1 MRVPPVTP
9 LYDNATPTVG
19 GFRDVDVS
27 QLAAGPSTSV
37 RLVDVR
43 EPHEFNGL
51 LGHLEGAEL
60 IPLATVADAAR
71 DWPRDAYLLMVCRSG
86 GRSGKAAAQLAGM
99 GFTRV
104 MNLRGGMLA
113 WNAAGLSVVR
123 PQEVSV
129 PTLAEVRDLLLARL
143 HPLAAPDTTATSNPS
158 REALTAILQ
167 SLQAAPPTLLR
178 DGSKLTPL
186 LSEMTDLLAVAR
198 PDGE

>member
-1 MRVPPVTP
+1 MTS

-27 QLAAGPSTSV
+27 QLAASPTTNV

-43 EPHEFNGL
+43 EPPEFNGL
-51 LGHLEGAEL
+51 LGHIEGAEL
-60 IPLATVADAAR
+60 IPLATIEDAAR
-71 DWPRDAYLLMVCRSG
+71 DWPRDAHLLMVCRSG

-113 WNAAGLSVVR
+113 WNAASLPVVR
-123 PQEVSV
+123 PQDVSV
-129 PTLAEVRDLLLARL
+129 PTLAQVRDLLLARL
-143 HPLAAPDTTATSNPS
+143 HTLAAPDTPATSTPS

-167 SLQAAPPTLLR
+167 SLQAAPPSLLR

-186 LSEMTDLLAVAR
+186 LRELTDLLAVAR